1 MKQNKKKLSQKEK
14 DKIVANYEKEYIEA
28 QRKKSSKS
36 LLRLFFFIIFIVI
49 IIGLIFLNK
58 KPEKILENKEYI
70 DNKEWFEKVCNS
82 KGFRKPTNNELKND
96 TVTASKRLTEL
107 NKCMIEE
114 FLKANNIE
122 IN

>member
-1 MKQNKKKLSQKEK
+1 MF
-14 DKIVANYEKEYIEA
+14 
-28 QRKKSSKS
+28 
-36 LLRLFFFIIFIVI
+36 RLFFFIIFIVI

-58 KPEKILENKEYI
+58 QPEKILENKEFI
-70 DNKEWFEKVCNS
+70 DNREWFEKVCNS

>member
-1 MKQNKKKLSQKEK
+1 MDK
-14 DKIVANYEKEYIEA
+14 DKIVVNYQKEYIEA

-36 LLRLFFFIIFIVI
+36 FLRLLFFVIFIVI

-58 KPEKILENKEYI
+58 KPENILENKEFI

-96 TVTASKRLTEL
+96 IVVASTRLTEL

-114 FLKANNIE
+114 FFKANNIE

>member
-1 MKQNKKKLSQKEK
+1 MKQNKKKLSQMDK
-14 DKIVANYEKEYIEA
+14 DKIVVNYQKEYIEA

-36 LLRLFFFIIFIVI
+36 FLRLLFFVIFIVI

-58 KPEKILENKEYI
+58 KPENILENKEFI

-96 TVTASKRLTEL
+96 IVVASTRLTEL

-114 FLKANNIE
+114 FFKANNIE

>member
-1 MKQNKKKLSQKEK
+1 MKQNKKKLSQMDK
-14 DKIVANYEKEYIEA
+14 DKIVVNYQKEYIEA

-36 LLRLFFFIIFIVI
+36 FLRLLFFVIFIVI

-58 KPEKILENKEYI
+58 KPENILEKKEFI

-96 TVTASKRLTEL
+96 IVVASTRLTEL

-114 FLKANNIE
+114 FFKANNIE